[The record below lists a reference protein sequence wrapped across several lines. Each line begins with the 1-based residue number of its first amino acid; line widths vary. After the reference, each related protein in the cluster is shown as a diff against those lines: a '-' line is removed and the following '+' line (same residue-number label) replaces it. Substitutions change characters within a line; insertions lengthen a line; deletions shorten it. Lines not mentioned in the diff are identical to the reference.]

1 MANRKL
7 GRPTDQRM
15 ALLRNQVTN
24 LIWYGRIETTLTRA
38 KEVRSLAERLITV
51 ALRQCDNTIELKKE
65 TRNDKQQ
72 IVVLD
77 VVNDSPARLAARRY
91 VMRYLYEIPAV
102 QGKDEDK
109 EDFKERVK
117 NVKHPVVEKLFRE
130 IAPKYKKRAEE
141 KGQGGGY
148 TRIVKKG
155 PRRGDGAEMVILELV
170 VSQKTVR
177 ALRKPASK
185 EILPAAKFVAEA
197 FLPIFDRQKRSPS
210 ATCKPLGL
218 QPCDWI

>member
-130 IAPKYKKRAEE
+130 HAPKYRARQQE
-141 KGQGGGY
+141 KGIGGGY
-148 TRIVKKG
+148 TRIIKKG
-155 PRRGDGAEMVILELV
+155 PRRGDAAEMVILELV
-170 VSQKTVR
+170 
-177 ALRKPASK
+177 
-185 EILPAAKFVAEA
+185 
-197 FLPIFDRQKRSPS
+197 
-210 ATCKPLGL
+210 
-218 QPCDWI
+218 